1 MGGALTNGI
10 SALLKGPQG
19 APLPLCLS
27 CEDTVKGQLS
37 GNQGQGSHQ
46 TLNVPASGSQTS
58 QPPKLRNVCCL

>member
-46 TLNVPASGSQTS
+46 TLNVPAS
-58 QPPKLRNVCCL
+58 